1 MKRQILMRIKGSN
14 QGLITQDTSNPK
26 NDAVL
31 INSIGMSR
39 ENDEDG
45 KSVLRITID
54 KGLDHST
61 PLIFDAIEKDEKIE
75 ITIQYTINNEKP
87 IIFNYKNSFIEKIN
101 NIFIDE
107 SFNIDDELFGRKG
120 KPYQIITIATDN

>member
-14 QGLITQDTSNPK
+14 QGLITKDTSNPK

-54 KGLDHST
+54 KDLDHST
-61 PLIFDAIEKDEKIE
+61 PLIFDAIEKDEKID

-87 IIFNYKNSFIEKIN
+87 IIFNYKNSVIEKIN

-107 SFNIDDELFGRKG
+107 SFNTDDELFGRKG